1 MFDSTV
7 FFSTYVALLAAF
19 ATMEVCSFTLGLYL
33 NKRQMKRQQAFE
45 AEWAAKV
52 ASGEIPE
59 GMNPMQMMMGGMGGM
74 PGGMPMPYPM
84 PTASGEEVPEPVTT
98 GQYL

>member
-19 ATMEVCSFTLGLYL
+19 ETMEVSSFCLGMYL
-33 NKRQMKRQQAFE
+33 SKRQMKRQQEFE

-74 PGGMPMPYPM
+74 GGMPMPFPM
-84 PTASGEEVPEPVTT
+84 PTTSGEEVPEPVST